1 MAGNPL
7 REENRMNAYLFK
19 VVSRALVA
27 GVLGAAWGGLLC
39 AAEKDTA
46 LPFFPA
52 AGAAKEKDAA
62 KDQTKDAAKDAEPS
76 PFAPIPDRR
85 TNRDTDKK
93 KLDPVAS
100 AYALPRRTVLNDKQN
115 EAMKKLRDRTE
126 KGLRAA
132 LDEVEKAGDVAAK
145 TAAAKKVK
153 TLKNEIRGEIN
164 KILDM
169 PAAEQAKRQA
179 EAMKKAAD
187 QTRKNAAR
195 YRRGY

>member
-1 MAGNPL
+1 
-7 REENRMNAYLFK
+7 MNAYLFK
-19 VVSRALVA
+19 VMSRALVA

-187 QTRKNAAR
+187 QARKNAAR